1 MYKLIQ
7 NLGPELRP
15 GDLKN
20 VNLQKKNKWT
30 NFKTEQLAN
39 KFSKQNNGV
48 IVFRSLKKREHL
60 RIFERFSSKLFQGVF
75 WQNFSICLIR
85 VSF

>member
-1 MYKLIQ
+1 MYKLNQ

-20 VNLQKKNKWT
+20 VNLQKKNKH
-30 NFKTEQLAN
+30 
-39 KFSKQNNGV
+39 FSKQNNGV

-85 VSF
+85 VSL

>member
-20 VNLQKKNKWT
+20 VNLPKKNKWT
-30 NFKTEQLAN
+30 NFKTEQALQQT
-39 KFSKQNNGV
+39 KQ
-48 IVFRSLKKREHL
+48 
-60 RIFERFSSKLFQGVF
+60 
-75 WQNFSICLIR
+75 
-85 VSF
+85 

>member
-20 VNLQKKNKWT
+20 VNLQKKNKCT
-30 NFKTEQLAN
+30 NSKTEQALQQT
-39 KFSKQNNGV
+39 KQWCDCFQITEEEGTPSNLRT
-48 IVFRSLKKREHL
+48 VFLQTISR
-60 RIFERFSSKLFQGVF
+60 RILTKL
-75 WQNFSICLIR
+75 
-85 VSF
+85 